1 MSETPV
7 EAPTRDLKNRAV
19 RGSMIVL
26 GAQGF
31 HLVLHVISVM
41 TLARL
46 LTPADF
52 GIVAMVAPVQALA
65 VLIKNIGLG
74 DAVIQRQDLKPSQL
88 NALFWIQLGVCAGLA
103 LLMAALAPGVALFY
117 GRDVLVAVTVA
128 YSSVILIGGLSS
140 VHENLLTRRMAF
152 DKVAITHITAAVLSF
167 ATGIITAIILKSY
180 WALVLMVITKALLE
194 MLLFWIF
201 ARWIPG
207 RPRMAEG
214 VGDLV
219 RFGSS
224 VAGAKMA
231 HFIANNGTTVLL
243 GKVLGEVAL
252 GLYDRA
258 NRLLVYPTS
267 QLHKPLQGVGLPL
280 LSRLQDAPDRY
291 RKAFVTI
298 LQGLAIVASPALVTV
313 IIYAEEVTLLA
324 FGDGWSE
331 VVPIFALLAPVTL
344 SQLINHPLAWLFF
357 TQGRPGEMV
366 AWAWTRSGILF
377 AATVAGLPY
386 GLIGVVGAYAGA
398 QLLIVTP
405 AIWYWSTRIGPVSL
419 RDAFSAILPYLAG
432 CLPTLVALKLM
443 HQTTGL
449 PALAEL
455 ILGVIVAYLV
465 MGLVSLCF
473 PQGRTALRELVR
485 LRHQLK
491 RSPRAAPAAAS
502 PTNADGMPLDAV
514 GTKSA

>member
-1 MSETPV
+1 M
-7 EAPTRDLKNRAV
+7 
-19 RGSMIVL
+19 
-26 GAQGF
+26 
-31 HLVLHVISVM
+31 VLHVISVM

-65 VLIKNIGLG
+65 VLIKTIGLG
-74 DAVIQRQDLKPSQL
+74 DAIIQRQDLKPSQL
-88 NALFWIQLGVCAGLA
+88 NALFWIQLAVCAALA
-103 LLMAALAPGVALFY
+103 LLMAAMAPAVAWFY
-117 GRDVLVAVTVA
+117 DRDVLVAVTVA
-128 YSSVILIGGLSS
+128 YSSVILMGGLSS

-152 DKVAITHITAAVLSF
+152 AQVAFTHVTAAVLSF
-167 ATGIITAIILKSY
+167 ATGIIAALILKSY
-180 WALVLMVITKALLE
+180 WALVLMVIAKAVLE
-194 MLLFWIF
+194 VVLFWAF

-207 RPRMAEG
+207 RPRMVKG

-224 VAGAKMA
+224 VAGAKIA
-231 HFIANNGTTVLL
+231 HYVANNGTTILL
-243 GKVLGEVAL
+243 GKVLGDVAL

-267 QLHKPLQGVGLPL
+267 QLHKPLQGVGIPL
-280 LSRLQDAPDRY
+280 LSRLQDSPERY

-313 IIYAEEVTLLA
+313 IIYAEEITLLA
-324 FGDGWSE
+324 FGDGWHQ

-357 TQGRPGEMV
+357 TQGRSGEMV
-366 AWAWTRSGILF
+366 AWAWTRSCLLF
-377 AATVAGLPY
+377 AAAVAGLPF
-386 GLIGVVGAYAGA
+386 GLIGVVGAYAGV

-405 AIWYWSTRIGPVSL
+405 AIWFWSTRTGPVRL
-419 RDAFSAILPYLAG
+419 KDVFSAILPYLVG
-432 CLPTLVALKLM
+432 CLPTLVVLKLI
-443 HQTTGL
+443 HQKTGL
-449 PALAEL
+449 PGVVEL
-455 ILGVIVAYLV
+455 VLGVVIAYLV
-465 MGLVSLCF
+465 MGLVSMF
-473 PQGRTALRELVR
+473 FRQGRTALHDLAQ

-491 RSPRAAPAAAS
+491 RSPRSPAGG
-502 PTNADGMPLDAV
+502 TPLDAV